1 MTGELPTIN
10 MNWHEWNEANVEK
23 NENHKTEVM
32 QKETS
37 NL

>member
-1 MTGELPTIN
+1 MMN
-10 MNWHEWNEANVEK
+10 MNWHEWNEVNVK
-23 NENHKTEVM
+23 NSDYSQTGVR